1 MEQRDI
7 SLDALRQAHAFP
19 GPYKFKIIGANSAEF
34 LASVLQ
40 VAVVFLGPHP
50 APEVAVRQST
60 GGNHQAITLT
70 VQVSAPEV
78 VLDIYRALQGLA
90 GVRFLL

>member
-1 MEQRDI
+1 MQQRDV
-7 SLDALRQAHAFP
+7 SLDALRQAHVFP
-19 GPYKFKIIGANSAEF
+19 GPYKFKIIGANSPEF

-40 VAVVFLGPHP
+40 VAVVILGPQSTP
-50 APEVAVRQST
+50 DVAVRQSS
-60 GGNHQAITLT
+60 GGKHQAITLT
-70 VQVSAPEV
+70 VQVQDPET